1 MGALREVEGGV
12 GAGSLAAECAQS
24 GESVSALSCSLLTS
38 DVGRSEHA
46 PQRGWIGCPE
56 RQSRL
61 GRGTQTGQEPR
72 DSLPVGRGA
81 SLFPQPPGRGGDT
94 HWLWGPVF
102 PETQGGAYGFR
113 DWSGCLSKWPSSALA
128 LLGAE

>member
-24 GESVSALSCSLLTS
+24 GEPVSALSCGLLTS

-46 PQRGWIGCPE
+46 PQRGWIGCRE

-61 GRGTQTGQEPR
+61 GGGHADRTGAPGLPACGPR
-72 DSLPVGRGA
+72 SVSFPTAPWVGR
-81 SLFPQPPGRGGDT
+81 
-94 HWLWGPVF
+94 
-102 PETQGGAYGFR
+102 
-113 DWSGCLSKWPSSALA
+113 
-128 LLGAE
+128 